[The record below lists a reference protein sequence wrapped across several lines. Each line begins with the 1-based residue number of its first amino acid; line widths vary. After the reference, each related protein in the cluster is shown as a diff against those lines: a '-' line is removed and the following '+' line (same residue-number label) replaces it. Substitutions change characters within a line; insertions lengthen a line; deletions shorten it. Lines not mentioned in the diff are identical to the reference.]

1 MPADLTLLSEIPL
14 FSSLDEDEKKLLG
27 EVVDTRT
34 LKAGE
39 TLFRHGDPGH
49 AMYVVSKGKLE
60 IFIKDHAG
68 QKIVLA
74 ETGPGDVFGELA
86 LLDEG
91 PRSATAVATEDSELI
106 ELDRGDLLLLVTK
119 RPESALHML
128 GAMGAMTRKA
138 DMLLRT
144 RVARN
149 ANEEIESEADRGGVV
164 LRVADAVANFSGSI
178 SFLVLHVGIFAL
190 WIGINLALG
199 EASAFDPFPF
209 GLLTM
214 VVSLEAIIL
223 STLLLFSSNRQ
234 TARDRI
240 RSDIE
245 YQVNLKAEL
254 EVAHLHEK
262 IDEMREDVL
271 ARLQRMERALGGAPG
286 GVSAAA
292 AKPAS

>member
-1 MPADLTLLSEIPL
+1 MPADVALLTDIPL
-14 FSSLDEDEKKLLG
+14 FSSLDDEEKKLLS
-27 EVVDTRT
+27 EVVDTRA

-39 TLFRHGDPGH
+39 FLFRHGDPGH
-49 AMYVVSKGKLE
+49 AMYVVSKGVME

-74 ETGPGDVFGELA
+74 EPRPGDVFGELA

-91 PRSATAVATEDSELI
+91 PRSATAVAMEDVELV

-149 ANEEIESEADRGGVV
+149 ANEEIAEANRGNIV
-164 LRVADAVANFSGSI
+164 LRVADWVANFSGSI
-178 SFLVLHVGIFAL
+178 TFLVLHVCFFAMWL
-190 WIGINLALG
+190 GFNSLPIG
-199 EASAFDPFPF
+199 FDPFPF
-209 GLLTM
+209 NLLTM
-214 VVSLEAIIL
+214 TVSLEAIIL

-234 TARDRI
+234 GARDRV
-240 RSDIE
+240 RADIE
-245 YQVNLKAEL
+245 YEVNLKAEL

-271 ARLQRMERALGGAPG
+271 ARLQRVERALGAP
-286 GVSAAA
+286 AASGPITVT
-292 AKPAS
+292 AKPA

>member
-1 MPADLTLLSEIPL
+1 MPVDTTLLAEIPL
-14 FSSLDEDEKKLLG
+14 FGTLDDDEKKLLA

-49 AMYVVSKGKLE
+49 AMYVVSKGMIE

-68 QKIVLA
+68 QKIVLTEA
-74 ETGPGDVFGELA
+74 RPGDVFGELA

-91 PRSATAVATEDSELI
+91 PRSATAVAKEDAELV

-149 ANEEIESEADRGGVV
+149 ANEEIETQAERGSIV
-164 LRVADAVANFSGSI
+164 LRVADWVANFSGSI
-178 SFLVLHVGIFAL
+178 TFLVLHVGIFAL
-190 WIGINLALG
+190 WIGINLVSG
-199 EASAFDPFPF
+199 ESAFDPFPF

-214 VVSLEAIIL
+214 IVSLEAIIL

-234 TARDRI
+234 TAADRI

-271 ARLQRMERALGGAPG
+271 ARLQRMERALGGAPAT
-286 GVSAAA
+286 AAVA

>member
-1 MPADLTLLSEIPL
+1 MPVDATLLAEIPL
-14 FSSLDEDEKKLLG
+14 FGTLDDDEKKLLA

-34 LKAGE
+34 LKSGE

-49 AMYVVSKGKLE
+49 AMYVVSKGQIE

-68 QKIVLA
+68 QKIVLTEA
-74 ETGPGDVFGELA
+74 RPGDVFGELA

-91 PRSATAVATEDSELI
+91 PRSATAVAKEDSELV

-164 LRVADAVANFSGSI
+164 LRVADWVANFSGSI
-178 SFLVLHVGIFAL
+178 TFLVLHVGIFAT
-190 WIGINLALG
+190 WIGLNLTIG
-199 EASAFDPFPF
+199 ETAFDPFPF

-214 VVSLEAIIL
+214 IVSLEAIIL

-234 TARDRI
+234 TAADRI

-271 ARLQRMERALGGAPG
+271 ARLNRMERTLGGAPA
-286 GVSAAA
+286 SAAAA